1 MFEFSVP
8 QECLDVKD
16 SEKIQAAKTGA
27 TVAECED
34 AEDRCFMNNGW
45 TSSPNHPLSAGPKC
59 FYKKGVSFSYS
70 PISTLF
76 AWFHYKWSQLS
87 PQI

>member
-59 FYKKGVSFSYS
+59 FYKTGVSFSYS

-76 AWFHYKWSQLS
+76 AWFHYK
-87 PQI
+87 